1 MHCAKINSAL
11 CCINGALRI
20 THNVQRSL
28 LSWAT
33 VIKPHDALGESGLY
47 IFHSEMAIASADS
60 GRVHVSL
67 SPWGDKHHSR
77 FSVRRLK
84 DHISW
89 MNLYEDDSSLGCG

>member
-47 IFHSEMAIASADS
+47 IFHSEMAIASAD
-60 GRVHVSL
+60 RVVYMSRCHLGAINIIPDSL
-67 SPWGDKHHSR
+67 CGD
-77 FSVRRLK
+77 
-84 DHISW
+84 
-89 MNLYEDDSSLGCG
+89 